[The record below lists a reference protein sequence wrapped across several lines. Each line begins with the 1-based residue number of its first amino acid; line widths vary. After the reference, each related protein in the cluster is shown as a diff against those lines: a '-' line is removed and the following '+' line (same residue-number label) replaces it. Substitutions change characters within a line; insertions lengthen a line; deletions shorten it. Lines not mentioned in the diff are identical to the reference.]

1 MRIWSEIPTEF
12 ANTQQDGHPPDF
24 DGFRQE
30 YLAEMYRHT
39 GRNVSLHASGW
50 LPNTDVPPALISIS
64 DEDKQALME
73 VSQGLAGDK
82 GSSLSLASKHRRH
95 ERRCPSSQIV
105 YIQGQIPYCPRTQN
119 ALGL

>member
-1 MRIWSEIPTEF
+1 MPIWSEIPTEF
-12 ANTQQDGHPPDF
+12 ANTQQDGYPPDF
-24 DGFRQE
+24 DGVRQE

-64 DEDKQALME
+64 DEDKRALME
-73 VSQGLAGDK
+73 VSQRLAGDK
-82 GSSLSLASKHRRH
+82 GSSESLASKYRQHQ
-95 ERRCPSSQIV
+95 RRCPYREIV
-105 YIQGQIPYCPRTQN
+105 YIQGQFPYCPRTQN

>member
-1 MRIWSEIPTEF
+1 MPNWSEIPAEF
-12 ANTQQDGHPPDF
+12 ASTQQNGNPPDF
-24 DGFRQE
+24 DCVRQE

-39 GRNVSLHASGW
+39 GRNVSVHASGW

-82 GSSLSLASKHRRH
+82 GSS
-95 ERRCPSSQIV
+95 
-105 YIQGQIPYCPRTQN
+105 
-119 ALGL
+119 